1 MRPTRRPS
9 SSPQSGPSSRREL
22 LKATALAAG
31 MATLPGW
38 FVEQRLDAAEPK
50 APRSAND
57 KPNVALIGCGG
68 RGRADAHE
76 ASKFCNIV
84 AVCDVYDPH
93 AQGASLLFGDAKPYH
108 DFRKVLDRDDIPI
121 IINAT
126 PDHWHTLVN
135 LSALKAGKDVYSE
148 KPLTLT
154 IDEGKRVVEAVRKTN
169 RILQTGTQQRSDPK
183 FHLAAELVRN
193 NRLGKLRE
201 VTVVLPAGLKGGPF
215 KSSDVPKS
223 FDWDFWLGQA
233 PKVDFVTE
241 RSDFRFRYWYEYS
254 AGTMTDW
261 GAHHNDIVQWAL
273 GMDDS
278 GPVTIEGKPAS
289 DLVPGGYTAYSEY
302 QIDYTYAN
310 GVRSRVSTT
319 TDDMWTGGSVHK
331 GPGTKHNGIRFV
343 GDDGWIWVTRGEI
356 KASKPEILHD
366 PLPGDAV
373 RLEVSRDHKANFF
386 ESVRS
391 RKQPICPAEVGH
403 RSASVCHL
411 GAISTRLN
419 RKLQWDPKKEQ
430 FVNDAEADTWLAR
443 EQRKPWTYES
453 LLA

>member
-1 MRPTRRPS
+1 MRLDRPRA
-9 SSPQSGPSSRREL
+9 SRRNF
-22 LKATALAAG
+22 LKAAGFAGGLAA
-31 MATLPGW
+31 LPGW
-38 FVEQRLDAAEPK
+38 FIEQRLDAAEPK
-50 APRSAND
+50 PPASANH

-76 ASKFCNIV
+76 ASKYCNIV
-84 AVCDVYDPH
+84 AVCDVYDHH
-93 AQGASLLFGDAKPYH
+93 AEGASLEFSGAKPYH
-108 DFRKVLDRDDIPI
+108 DFRKVLEREDIPI
-121 IINAT
+121 VINAT

-135 LSALKAGKDVYSE
+135 LSALKAGKDIYGE

-154 IDEGKRVVEAVRKTN
+154 IDEGKRVVEAVKKTG
-169 RILQTGTQQRSDPK
+169 RILQTGTQQRSDPN

-201 VTVVLPAGLKGGPF
+201 VTVILPAGLKGGPF
-215 KSSDVPKS
+215 PTKPVPEAL
-223 FDWDFWLGQA
+223 DWDFWLGQT

-241 RSDFRFRYWYEYS
+241 RGDFRFRYWYDYS

-278 GPVTIEGKPAS
+278 GPVTIEGKPTS

-302 QIDYTYAN
+302 KIDYTYAN
-310 GVRSRVSTT
+310 GVRSHVTTT
-319 TDDMWTGGSVHK
+319 TDDMWTGAPVHK
-331 GPGTKHNGIRFV
+331 GAATQHNGIKFV

-356 KASKPEILHD
+356 RASKPEILHD
-366 PLPGDAV
+366 PLPSDAV
-373 RLEVSRDHKANFF
+373 KLYVSRDHKANFF
-386 ESVRS
+386 DCVRT
-391 RKQPICPAEVGH
+391 RKQPICPAEIGH

-419 RKLQWDPKKEQ
+419 RRLEWDPQKEQ
-430 FVNDAEADTWLAR
+430 FIGDAEADMWIAR

-453 LLA
+453 LLG